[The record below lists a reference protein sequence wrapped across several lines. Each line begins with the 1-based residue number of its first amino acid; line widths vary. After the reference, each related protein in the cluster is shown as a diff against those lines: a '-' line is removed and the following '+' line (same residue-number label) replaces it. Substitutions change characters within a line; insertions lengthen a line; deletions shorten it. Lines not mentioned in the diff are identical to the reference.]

1 MIADIWAR
9 GSWHLLAHL
18 QAGGFWNFRPD
29 TDGFSVNVGNQ
40 MTYEIID
47 DKLMLMLQPGF
58 WINHDLTKNQS
69 TYGPGVGLSV
79 GGSF

>member
-1 MIADIWAR
+1 M
-9 GSWHLLAHL
+9 
-18 QAGGFWNFRPD
+18 
-29 TDGFSVNVGNQ
+29 NVGNQ

-47 DKLMLMLQPGF
+47 DRLMLMLQPGF
-58 WINHDLTKNQS
+58 WINHDVTKNQS

>member
-1 MIADIWAR
+1 
-9 GSWHLLAHL
+9 LLAPYA
-18 QAGGFWNFRPD
+18 QAGDTDFRPH
-29 TDGFSVNVGNQ
+29 TEGFSVNVGNQ

-47 DKLMLMLQPGF
+47 DRLMLMLQPGF
-58 WINHDLTKNQS
+58 WINHDVTKNQS